1 MPDTQARWRCPILPV
16 LALLAGGGCESS
28 WRPSVSARPQTR
40 SIVMDH
46 QTDGTHRRMEVTD
59 PAWYQLTGSD
69 LLVLDTTGRLI
80 SRQQLAPPG
89 TSAPAMDLVTVG
101 DRVAILLGDSEV
113 VLLDRSDPWR
123 PEIVERIDAS
133 SLGLW
138 PTALGRRGDDVLAL
152 GRGSART
159 LSGGIVARSEGEQ
172 ITSVLEHR
180 ERLLHVAG
188 RRIHRR
194 AGDQYLG
201 TASLLQAA
209 SPHRHLPEA
218 ALLFARNERSGALV
232 GFLGDD
238 CRELDA
244 TEMTVAV
251 PGTVSRLR
259 QRGGR
264 VLVVA
269 DAGLTILRLTDG
281 GLRTEWSWPITGLE
295 DADWIND
302 DRLAVA
308 GTFGRGIVPIGVADP
323 IGSAVAWRSAPAGL
337 TRAASDGN
345 GLRAESAHGHWVYE
359 IGQDAAAGSPPPTP
373 LPAPARSAAVLGWSA
388 RIDDA
393 GMAHLETPE
402 GAHTLEAPGGGRF
415 RCIAATEDAFWL
427 GHDRGILLL
436 SLQPAEGGRGAIESR
451 RLGVLIDGPVIC
463 IEPLV
468 LGRGVA
474 FASEHGG
481 FGVVREEY

>member
-16 LALLAGGGCESS
+16 LALLAGGGCETS
-28 WRPSVSARPQTR
+28 WRPSVSIRPQTR

-80 SRQQLAPPG
+80 SRQHLAPPG

-209 SPHRHLPEA
+209 APHRHLPEA

-269 DAGLTILRLTDG
+269 DAGLTILRLTDA

-308 GTFGRGIVPIGVADP
+308 GTFGRGIVPIGVQTAQGPKRQRVNRDG
-323 IGSAVAWRSAPAGL
+323 IRSTGLEMVASAGWRGVQYSGDLTLQQAWQIEDGSGVKTRPEYEPGVVGGFRVAAL
-337 TRAASDGN
+337 
-345 GLRAESAHGHWVYE
+345 
-359 IGQDAAAGSPPPTP
+359 
-373 LPAPARSAAVLGWSA
+373 
-388 RIDDA
+388 
-393 GMAHLETPE
+393 
-402 GAHTLEAPGGGRF
+402 APGEFRLSGGYRF
-415 RCIAATEDAFWL
+415 VGTQFCLNADSTSMDELRRTHHFE
-427 GHDRGILLL
+427 
-436 SLQPAEGGRGAIESR
+436 LQLRRLFAVEGGSTLANVDALVSVTNLTDNAIFDQCGLPQPGR
-451 RLGVLIDGPVIC
+451 TFRIQLRL
-463 IEPLV
+463 
-468 LGRGVA
+468 
-474 FASEHGG
+474 F
-481 FGVVREEY
+481 